1 MSLRVPVEDGVYIY
15 INKQCKKIDVEGPF
29 VPQEDGVYVI
39 YFRNRECPGC
49 KGFDKLWSSF
59 VENFNG
65 DFGAL
70 ALVQCRNFF
79 YDCESQEAADTFIFY
94 LVLATPQVVLVIVE
108 NGMPVYIE
116 REWHFENLK
125 ALEDFVYKVHERRK
139 LAEES
144 GESEEEG
151 EGIFID
157 FSKRNWREI
166 VEQLKK
172 LVFEGRSLR
181 ELCNESGCRVVI
193 E

>member
-1 MSLRVPVEDGVYIY
+1 
-15 INKQCKKIDVEGPF
+15 
-29 VPQEDGVYVI
+29 
-39 YFRNRECPGC
+39 
-49 KGFDKLWSSF
+49 F
-59 VENFNG
+59 VENFNR

-116 REWHFENLK
+116 REWHFETLK